1 MNIVYLQLMSAKQ
14 LFKIPMT
21 LSSEEN
27 VGCTLF
33 EASGWL
39 NLISA
44 ILLYLCVDYVQQ
56 IMGDKLIPV
65 LRKLKIKRDPSD
77 NEVSV
82 IYQEAKEMLWLPAT
96 RNELDEIYMYIS
108 DAKGN
113 IPSLKSCKLYCLL
126 LFLSTRRINSTW

>member
-1 MNIVYLQLMSAKQ
+1 MNIVYLQLMSANQ
-14 LFKIPMT
+14 LFKLPMT
-21 LSSEEN
+21 LSFEEN

-39 NLISA
+39 KPYFSDP
-44 ILLYLCVDYVQQ
+44 LYLCVDCVQHSVL
-56 IMGDKLIPV
+56 GDKLIPV
-65 LRKLKIKRDPSD
+65 LMKLKIKRNPSD

-96 RNELDEIYMYIS
+96 RDELDEICMYIT

-126 LFLSTRRINSTW
+126 LFSEYKKT